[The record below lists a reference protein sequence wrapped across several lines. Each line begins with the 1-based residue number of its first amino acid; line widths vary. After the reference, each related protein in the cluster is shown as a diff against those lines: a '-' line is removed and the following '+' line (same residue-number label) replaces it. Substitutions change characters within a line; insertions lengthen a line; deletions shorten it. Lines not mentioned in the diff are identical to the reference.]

1 MVLEGSVE
9 YFFSYEKKII
19 QLFSRTLSCR
29 YVHGFELFGRT
40 FNTGLEDI
48 LMIFYKGETGK
59 QALKLICLQFL
70 TNYIE
75 ILSISLFLRGR
86 LNRAIR
92 SEECL

>member
-29 YVHGFELFGRT
+29 YVNGFELFGRT

-59 QALKLICLQFL
+59 QALKIICLQFFQFL

-75 ILSISLFLRGR
+75 ILSISFFFE
-86 LNRAIR
+86 AV
-92 SEECL
+92 